1 MHNSK
6 SCNILLLT
14 TLVEPDTTCNL
25 VCKSYVT
32 TIHLCKWY
40 VMIHIC
46 NFDIEALFKTYVI
59 HMPHLYILKG
69 KAMLWDRFL
78 SPKIKI
84 VST

>member
-1 MHNSK
+1 M
-6 SCNILLLT
+6 
-14 TLVEPDTTCNL
+14 CNL

-32 TIHLCKWY
+32 TIHVCKWY

-69 KAMLWDRFL
+69 NAVLASQMEPLRSICKGYVMGPFFV
-78 SPKIKI
+78 SKNKNSFNI